1 MSELNNLDVIIL
13 IVVGISGLIA
23 LSRGLIKEVLSIVGW
38 VLGCAAVIYF
48 LPVLT
53 PIALVY
59 IKSPTMAGIVTSLFI
74 LIVFLICWILM
85 TGNLVGKV
93 RNSKLGNIDRLLG
106 LFFGILR
113 AFLLVIL
120 VYIMVSWIQP
130 KDKWSDTFKESKYF
144 NIAGDFAKPIENLI
158 PEDTLEAIRNKTK
171 ALDGE
176 TAEDEEEP
184 VAVIESPDEKSE
196 TDALFEKLARP
207 QIEKAKKKAKTE
219 IKEEVKGYNQS
230 ERNNLD
236 RLIENVD

>member
-13 IVVGISGLIA
+13 IIVGISALIA

-38 VLGCAAVIYF
+38 ILACAAVIYL
-48 LPVLT
+48 LPILT

-74 LIVFLICWILM
+74 LIVFLICWILL

-113 AFLLVIL
+113 ACLLVIL

-176 TAEDEEEP
+176 TADEEEP
-184 VAVIESPDEKSE
+184 VAVIESPDEKNE

-207 QIEKAKKKAKTE
+207 QIEKAKKKAKAE

-236 RLIENVD
+236 RLIENVE

>member
-207 QIEKAKKKAKTE
+207 QIEKAKKKAKAE

-236 RLIENVD
+236 RLIENVE